1 MLPSFSPEARRASNI
16 MLTASPRRTAP
27 SLAACHQRGPDS
39 ISQSKKEQGKKI
51 FYDVGEN
58 NRRGILAG

>member
-1 MLPSFSPEARRASNI
+1 MLPSPSPEARRAPNI
-16 MLTASPRRTAP
+16 MPIASVRRTAP
-27 SLAACHQRGPDS
+27 SPAACHQRGPDS
-39 ISQSKKEQGKKI
+39 ISQYKKEQGKKI